1 MKPFAEAAT
10 AFCLNKGLAVT
21 LVWFRS
27 LAFTALVIIA
37 AAWLYRYLSPAF
49 AFALLGGAL
58 VVAVLYQASF
68 VSQLTA
74 WANLPRNR
82 PLPIGWGIWT
92 PLIERLNRFSRQQ
105 QASLSELSSELERIH
120 AAVDRLPDGLV
131 LLDRY
136 DHVSWSNQAA
146 QSLHGIFGTQRPVHH
161 FIRQPEFAEMLQR
174 RGGGPQ
180 TQLLQLNT
188 QPGRTFE
195 LQLHETDAEHRLL
208 ITRDITDQA
217 KLDAVRSDFVAN
229 VSHEIRT
236 PATVI
241 AGFAETLLSLEL
253 DEKSHREYLSA
264 ILRQSETMG
273 RLVGDLLLLSS
284 LERATDRME
293 ESPVELQPLLES
305 LIYEARALSA
315 GCHKISLEF
324 DGPARLLAAPA
335 EIESALRNLIT
346 NAVRYTP
353 DGGSI
358 TVSWRARDDE
368 GWLAVRDTGIG
379 IAAEHMPRITER
391 FYRVDRSR
399 SRDTGGTGL
408 GLAIVKRIANRH
420 HASLRI
426 DSEPGRAAPSRCAF
440 QRVGWW
446 QTHPSTLRRRQ
457 VCRRKTLQMP
467 VHVTHRLSNHR
478 QTFEGVGDLHFLRH
492 PHAAVQLNR
501 LLPDVARSL

>member
-1 MKPFAEAAT
+1 
-10 AFCLNKGLAVT
+10 

-27 LAFTALVIIA
+27 LGFAALIILV
-37 AAWLYRYLSPAF
+37 AAWLHRFLSPAF
-49 AFALLGGAL
+49 ALVLLAVAL

-68 VSQLTA
+68 VSRLTA

-92 PLIERLNRFSRQQ
+92 PLIERLNRVSRQQ
-105 QASLSELSSELERIH
+105 QATVTELGSELERIH

-174 RGGGPQ
+174 RGGGAQ
-180 TQLLQLNT
+180 TQRLQLNT
-188 QPGRTFE
+188 QPGRIFE

-241 AGFAETLLSLEL
+241 AGFAETLLSLDL
-253 DEKSHREYLSA
+253 DDKTRREYLSA

-273 RLVGDLLLLSS
+273 RLVGDLLLLAS
-284 LERATDRME
+284 LERAADRLD
-293 ESPVELQPLLES
+293 ESAIELQPLLES
-305 LIYEARALSA
+305 LVYEARALSS
-315 GCHKISLEF
+315 GRHDITLEF
-324 DGPARLLAAPA
+324 EGPPRLMAVPA
-335 EIESALRNLIT
+335 EIESAVRNLVT

-353 DGGSI
+353 DGGAVA
-358 TVSWRARDDE
+358 VSWRARDDE

-379 IAAEHMPRITER
+379 ISTEHLPRITER

-426 DSEPGRAAPSRCAF
+426 DSEPGKGSVF
-440 QRVGWW
+440 
-446 QTHPSTLRRRQ
+446 TLRFPARRL
-457 VCRRKTLQMP
+457 VADP
-467 VHVTHRLSNHR
+467 PAVPADVESSA
-478 QTFEGVGDLHFLRH
+478 GDA
-492 PHAAVQLNR
+492 PTVNDP
-501 LLPDVARSL
+501 LLPLAEPVTR

>member
-1 MKPFAEAAT
+1 MEAAT
-10 AFCLNKGLAVT
+10 ASCLNEGLAVT

-27 LAFTALVIIA
+27 LGFAALIILV
-37 AAWLYRYLSPAF
+37 AAWLHRFLSPAF
-49 AFALLGGAL
+49 ALVLLAVAL

-68 VSQLTA
+68 VSRLTA

-92 PLIERLNRFSRQQ
+92 PLIERLNRVSRQQ
-105 QASLSELSSELERIH
+105 QATVTELGSELERIH

-161 FIRQPEFAEMLQR
+161 FIRQPEFAEMLQQ
-174 RGGGPQ
+174 RGGGAQ
-180 TQLLQLNT
+180 TQRLQLNT
-188 QPGRTFE
+188 QPGRIFE

-241 AGFAETLLSLEL
+241 AGFAETLLSLDL
-253 DEKSHREYLSA
+253 DDKTRREYLSA

-273 RLVGDLLLLSS
+273 RLVGDLLLLAS
-284 LERATDRME
+284 LERAADRLD
-293 ESPVELQPLLES
+293 ESAIELQPLLES
-305 LIYEARALSA
+305 LVYEARALSS
-315 GCHKISLEF
+315 GRHDITLEF
-324 DGPARLLAAPA
+324 EGPPRLMAVPA
-335 EIESALRNLIT
+335 EIESAVRNLVT

-353 DGGSI
+353 DGGAVA
-358 TVSWRARDDE
+358 VSWRARDDE

-379 IAAEHMPRITER
+379 ISTEHLPRITER

-426 DSEPGRAAPSRCAF
+426 DSEPGKGSVF
-440 QRVGWW
+440 
-446 QTHPSTLRRRQ
+446 TLRFPARRL
-457 VCRRKTLQMP
+457 VADP
-467 VHVTHRLSNHR
+467 PAVPADVESSA
-478 QTFEGVGDLHFLRH
+478 GDA
-492 PHAAVQLNR
+492 PTVNDP
-501 LLPDVARSL
+501 LLPLAEPVTR

>member
-426 DSEPGRAAPSRCAF
+426 DSEPGRGSTFTLRFPARRMVADPPVDATPAASLSPQNAPDASPR
-440 QRVGWW
+440 
-446 QTHPSTLRRRQ
+446 HPSSEQ
-457 VCRRKTLQMP
+457 
-467 VHVTHRLSNHR
+467 SSS
-478 QTFEGVGDLHFLRH
+478 
-492 PHAAVQLNR
+492 
-501 LLPDVARSL
+501 DV

>member
-1 MKPFAEAAT
+1 VEAAT
-10 AFCLNKGLAVT
+10 ASCLNEGLAVT

-27 LAFTALVIIA
+27 LGFAALIILV
-37 AAWLYRYLSPAF
+37 AAWLHRFLSPAF
-49 AFALLGGAL
+49 AFVLLAVAL

-68 VSQLTA
+68 VSRLTA

-92 PLIERLNRFSRQQ
+92 PLIERLNRVSRQQ
-105 QASLSELSSELERIH
+105 QATVTELGSELERIH

-174 RGGGPQ
+174 RGGGAQ
-180 TQLLQLNT
+180 TQRLQLNT
-188 QPGRTFE
+188 QPGRIFE

-241 AGFAETLLSLEL
+241 AGFAETLLSLDL
-253 DEKSHREYLSA
+253 DDKTQREYLSA

-273 RLVGDLLLLSS
+273 RLVGDLLLLAS
-284 LERATDRME
+284 LERAADRLD
-293 ESPVELQPLLES
+293 ESAIELQPLLES
-305 LIYEARALSA
+305 LVYEARALSS
-315 GCHKISLEF
+315 GRHDITLEF
-324 DGPARLLAAPA
+324 EGPPRLMAVPA
-335 EIESALRNLIT
+335 EIESAVRNLVT

-353 DGGSI
+353 DGGAVA
-358 TVSWRARDDE
+358 VSWRARDDE

-379 IAAEHMPRITER
+379 ISTEHLPRITER

-426 DSEPGRAAPSRCAF
+426 DSEPGKGSVF
-440 QRVGWW
+440 
-446 QTHPSTLRRRQ
+446 TLRFPARRL
-457 VCRRKTLQMP
+457 VADP
-467 VHVTHRLSNHR
+467 PAVPADVESSA
-478 QTFEGVGDLHFLRH
+478 GDA
-492 PHAAVQLNR
+492 PTVNDP
-501 LLPDVARSL
+501 LLPLAEPVTR

>member
-1 MKPFAEAAT
+1 LKPFAEAAT
-10 AFCLNKGLAVT
+10 AFCLDKGLAVT

-315 GCHKISLEF
+315 GHHKISLEF

-426 DSEPGRAAPSRCAF
+426 DSEPGRGSTFTLRFPARRMVADPPVDATPAASLSPQNAPDASPR
-440 QRVGWW
+440 
-446 QTHPSTLRRRQ
+446 HPSSEQ
-457 VCRRKTLQMP
+457 
-467 VHVTHRLSNHR
+467 SSS
-478 QTFEGVGDLHFLRH
+478 
-492 PHAAVQLNR
+492 
-501 LLPDVARSL
+501 DV

>member
-1 MKPFAEAAT
+1 LKPFAEAAT

-315 GCHKISLEF
+315 GRHKISLEF

-426 DSEPGRAAPSRCAF
+426 DSEPGRGSTFTLRFPARRMVADPLVDATPAASLSPQNAPDASPR
-440 QRVGWW
+440 
-446 QTHPSTLRRRQ
+446 HPSSEQ
-457 VCRRKTLQMP
+457 
-467 VHVTHRLSNHR
+467 SSS
-478 QTFEGVGDLHFLRH
+478 
-492 PHAAVQLNR
+492 
-501 LLPDVARSL
+501 DV

>member
-1 MKPFAEAAT
+1 VEAAT
-10 AFCLNKGLAVT
+10 ASCLNEGLAVT

-27 LAFTALVIIA
+27 LGFAALIILV
-37 AAWLYRYLSPAF
+37 AAWLHRFLSPAF
-49 AFALLGGAL
+49 ALVLLAVAL

-68 VSQLTA
+68 VSRLTA

-92 PLIERLNRFSRQQ
+92 PLIERLNRVSRQQ
-105 QASLSELSSELERIH
+105 QATVTELGSELERIH

-174 RGGGPQ
+174 RGGGAQ
-180 TQLLQLNT
+180 TQRLQLNT
-188 QPGRTFE
+188 QPGRIFE

-241 AGFAETLLSLEL
+241 AGFAETLLSLDL
-253 DEKSHREYLSA
+253 DDKTRREYLSA

-273 RLVGDLLLLSS
+273 RLVGDLLLLAS
-284 LERATDRME
+284 LERASDRLD
-293 ESPVELQPLLES
+293 ESAIELQPLLES
-305 LIYEARALSA
+305 LVYEARALSS
-315 GCHKISLEF
+315 GRHDITLEF
-324 DGPARLLAAPA
+324 EGPPRLMAVPA
-335 EIESALRNLIT
+335 EIESAVRNLVT

-353 DGGSI
+353 DGGAVA
-358 TVSWRARDDE
+358 VSWRARDDE

-379 IAAEHMPRITER
+379 ISTEHLPRITER

-426 DSEPGRAAPSRCAF
+426 DSEPGKGSVF
-440 QRVGWW
+440 
-446 QTHPSTLRRRQ
+446 TLRFPARRL
-457 VCRRKTLQMP
+457 VADP
-467 VHVTHRLSNHR
+467 PAVPADVESSA
-478 QTFEGVGDLHFLRH
+478 GDA
-492 PHAAVQLNR
+492 PTVNDP
-501 LLPDVARSL
+501 LLPLAEPVTR

>member
-1 MKPFAEAAT
+1 MEAVT
-10 AFCLNKGLAVT
+10 ASCLNEGLAVT
-21 LVWFRS
+21 LIWFRS
-27 LAFTALVIIA
+27 LGFAALIILV
-37 AAWLYRYLSPAF
+37 AAWLHRFLSPAF
-49 AFALLGGAL
+49 AFALLVLAL

-68 VSQLTA
+68 VSRLTA

-105 QASLSELSSELERIH
+105 QATVTELGSELERIH

-174 RGGGPQ
+174 RGGGAQ
-180 TQLLQLNT
+180 TQRLQLNT
-188 QPGRTFE
+188 QPGRIFE

-208 ITRDITDQA
+208 ITRDVTDQA

-253 DEKSHREYLSA
+253 DDKTRREYLSA

-273 RLVGDLLLLSS
+273 RLVGDLLLLAS
-284 LERATDRME
+284 LERAADRLD
-293 ESPVELQPLLES
+293 ESAIELQPLLES
-305 LIYEARALSA
+305 LVYEARALSSGRHA
-315 GCHKISLEF
+315 ISLEF
-324 DGPARLLAAPA
+324 EGPPRLMAVPA
-335 EIESALRNLIT
+335 EIESAVRNLVT

-353 DGGSI
+353 DGGTV
-358 TVSWRARDDE
+358 TVSWRVRDDE

-379 IAAEHMPRITER
+379 ISTEHLPRITER

-408 GLAIVKRIANRH
+408 VLAIVKRIANRH

-426 DSEPGRAAPSRCAF
+426 DSEPGKGSVFTMRFPARRLVADPPAVSADVETPAGEAATVNDP
-440 QRVGWW
+440 Q
-446 QTHPSTLRRRQ
+446 
-457 VCRRKTLQMP
+457 
-467 VHVTHRLSNHR
+467 
-478 QTFEGVGDLHFLRH
+478 
-492 PHAAVQLNR
+492 
-501 LLPDVARSL
+501 RSLPEPVNK

>member
-1 MKPFAEAAT
+1 MIWLRSFGFASLVVVIAT
-10 AFCLNKGLAVT
+10 
-21 LVWFRS
+21 
-27 LAFTALVIIA
+27 
-37 AAWLYRYLSPAF
+37 WLYSYLSPAL
-49 AFALLGGAL
+49 AFALMVIAL
-58 VVAVLYQASF
+58 LTVVGYQGSF
-68 VSQLTA
+68 VSRLTA

-92 PLIERLNRFSRQQ
+92 PLIERLNRFFRQQ
-105 QASLSELSSELERIH
+105 QATVAELSSELERIH

-174 RGGGPQ
+174 RGDGTQ
-180 TQLLQLNT
+180 TQRLHLSS
-188 QPGRTFE
+188 QPGRIFE

-208 ITRDITDQA
+208 ITRDVTDQA

-241 AGFAETLLSLEL
+241 AGFAETLLSLDL
-253 DEKSHREYLSA
+253 DENARREYLSA

-273 RLVGDLLLLSS
+273 RLVGDLLLLAS
-284 LERATDRME
+284 LERTPDRLD
-293 ESPVELQPLLES
+293 ESEIDLKPLLES
-305 LIYEARALSA
+305 LVYEARALS
-315 GCHKISLEF
+315 GGRHTIGIEF
-324 DGPARLLAAPA
+324 EGPARLLAVPA
-335 EIESALRNLIT
+335 EIESAVRNLLT

-353 DGGSI
+353 DGGTI
-358 TVSWRARDDE
+358 TLSWRSRDDE
-368 GWLAVRDTGIG
+368 GWLSVRDTGIG
-379 IAAEHMPRITER
+379 ISAEHLPRITER

-426 DSEPGRAAPSRCAF
+426 DSEAGKGSLF
-440 QRVGWW
+440 
-446 QTHPSTLRRRQ
+446 TLRFPAR
-457 VCRRKTLQMP
+457 
-467 VHVTHRLSNHR
+467 
-478 QTFEGVGDLHFLRH
+478 
-492 PHAAVQLNR
+492 R
-501 LLPDVARSL
+501 LLSAALPDPSVPSKDDTAAASRPDAAASSTAPGDAK

>member
-1 MKPFAEAAT
+1 MEAVT
-10 AFCLNKGLAVT
+10 ASCLNEGLAVT
-21 LVWFRS
+21 LIWFRS
-27 LAFTALVIIA
+27 LGFAALIILV
-37 AAWLYRYLSPAF
+37 AAWLHRFLSPAF
-49 AFALLGGAL
+49 AFALLVLAL

-68 VSQLTA
+68 VSRLTA

-105 QASLSELSSELERIH
+105 QATVTELGSELERIH

-174 RGGGPQ
+174 RGGGAQ
-180 TQLLQLNT
+180 TQRLQLNT
-188 QPGRTFE
+188 QPGRIFE

-208 ITRDITDQA
+208 ITRDVTDQA

-253 DEKSHREYLSA
+253 DDKTRREYLSA

-273 RLVGDLLLLSS
+273 RLVGDLLLLAS
-284 LERATDRME
+284 LERAADRLD
-293 ESPVELQPLLES
+293 ESAIELQPLLES
-305 LIYEARALSA
+305 LVYEARALSSGRHA
-315 GCHKISLEF
+315 ISLEF
-324 DGPARLLAAPA
+324 EGPPRLMAVPA
-335 EIESALRNLIT
+335 EIESAVRNLVT

-353 DGGSI
+353 DGGTV
-358 TVSWRARDDE
+358 TVSWRVRDDE

-379 IAAEHMPRITER
+379 ISTEHLPRITER

-426 DSEPGRAAPSRCAF
+426 DSEPGKGSVFTMRFPARRLVADPPAVSADVETPAGEAATVNDP
-440 QRVGWW
+440 Q
-446 QTHPSTLRRRQ
+446 
-457 VCRRKTLQMP
+457 
-467 VHVTHRLSNHR
+467 
-478 QTFEGVGDLHFLRH
+478 
-492 PHAAVQLNR
+492 
-501 LLPDVARSL
+501 RSLPEPVNK

>member
-1 MKPFAEAAT
+1 VEAVT
-10 AFCLNKGLAVT
+10 ASCLNEGLAVT
-21 LVWFRS
+21 LIWFRS
-27 LAFTALVIIA
+27 LGFAALIILV
-37 AAWLYRYLSPAF
+37 AAWLHRFLSPAF
-49 AFALLGGAL
+49 AFALLVLAL

-68 VSQLTA
+68 VSRLTA

-105 QASLSELSSELERIH
+105 QATVTELGSELERIH

-174 RGGGPQ
+174 RGGGAQ
-180 TQLLQLNT
+180 TQRLQLNT
-188 QPGRTFE
+188 QPGRIFE

-208 ITRDITDQA
+208 ITRDVTDQA

-253 DEKSHREYLSA
+253 DDKTRREYLSA

-273 RLVGDLLLLSS
+273 RLVGDLLLLAS
-284 LERATDRME
+284 LERAADRLD
-293 ESPVELQPLLES
+293 ESAIELQPLLES
-305 LIYEARALSA
+305 LVYEARALSSGRHA
-315 GCHKISLEF
+315 ISLEF
-324 DGPARLLAAPA
+324 EGPPRLMAVPA
-335 EIESALRNLIT
+335 EIESAVRNLVT

-353 DGGSI
+353 DGGTV
-358 TVSWRARDDE
+358 TVSWRVRDDE

-379 IAAEHMPRITER
+379 ISTEHLPRITER

-426 DSEPGRAAPSRCAF
+426 DSEPGKGSVFTMRFPARRLVADPPAVSADVEIPAGEAATVNDP
-440 QRVGWW
+440 Q
-446 QTHPSTLRRRQ
+446 
-457 VCRRKTLQMP
+457 
-467 VHVTHRLSNHR
+467 
-478 QTFEGVGDLHFLRH
+478 
-492 PHAAVQLNR
+492 
-501 LLPDVARSL
+501 RSLPEPVNK

>member
-1 MKPFAEAAT
+1 MEAAT
-10 AFCLNKGLAVT
+10 ASCLTEGLAVI
-21 LVWFRS
+21 LIWFRS
-27 LAFTALVIIA
+27 LGFAGLVILI
-37 AAWLYRYLSPAF
+37 AAWLHIYLSPAF
-49 AFALLGGAL
+49 AFALLVLAL
-58 VVAVLYQASF
+58 LVAVLYQASF
-68 VSQLTA
+68 VSRLTA

-105 QASLSELSSELERIH
+105 QATVSELGSELERIH

-174 RGGGPQ
+174 RGGGAQ
-180 TQLLQLNT
+180 TQRLQLTT
-188 QPGRTFE
+188 QPGRIFE

-208 ITRDITDQA
+208 ITRDVTDQA

-241 AGFAETLLSLEL
+241 AGFAETLLSLDL
-253 DEKSHREYLSA
+253 DEKARREYLSA

-273 RLVGDLLLLSS
+273 RLVGDLLLLAS
-284 LERATDRME
+284 LERAADRLD
-293 ESPVELQPLLES
+293 ESAIELQPLLES
-305 LIYEARALSA
+305 LVYEARALSGGRHA
-315 GCHKISLEF
+315 ISLEF
-324 DGPARLLAAPA
+324 EGPPKLLAVPA
-335 EIESALRNLIT
+335 EIESAVRNLVT

-353 DGGSI
+353 DGGTV
-358 TVSWRARDDE
+358 TVSWRVRDDE

-379 IAAEHMPRITER
+379 ISTEHLPRITER

-426 DSEPGRAAPSRCAF
+426 DSEPGKGSVF
-440 QRVGWW
+440 
-446 QTHPSTLRRRQ
+446 TLRFPARR
-457 VCRRKTLQMP
+457 LIADPP
-467 VHVTHRLSNHR
+467 VFPAEAETSSQEAAATNEQQLS
-478 QTFEGVGDLHFLRH
+478 
-492 PHAAVQLNR
+492 
-501 LLPDVARSL
+501 LLEPVIK

>member
-1 MKPFAEAAT
+1 MEAAT
-10 AFCLNKGLAVT
+10 ASCLNEGLAVT

-27 LAFTALVIIA
+27 LGFAALIILV
-37 AAWLYRYLSPAF
+37 AAWLHRFLSPAF
-49 AFALLGGAL
+49 ALVLLAVAL

-68 VSQLTA
+68 VSRLTA

-92 PLIERLNRFSRQQ
+92 PLIERLNRVSRQQ
-105 QASLSELSSELERIH
+105 QATVTELGSELERIH

-174 RGGGPQ
+174 RGGGAQ
-180 TQLLQLNT
+180 TQRLQLNT
-188 QPGRTFE
+188 QPGRIFE

-241 AGFAETLLSLEL
+241 AGFAETLLSLDL
-253 DEKSHREYLSA
+253 DDKTQREYLSA

-273 RLVGDLLLLSS
+273 RLVGDLLLLAS
-284 LERATDRME
+284 LERAADRLD
-293 ESPVELQPLLES
+293 ESAIELQPLLES
-305 LIYEARALSA
+305 LVYEARALSS
-315 GCHKISLEF
+315 GRHDITLEF
-324 DGPARLLAAPA
+324 EGPPRLMAVPA
-335 EIESALRNLIT
+335 EIESAVRNLVT

-353 DGGSI
+353 DGGVV
-358 TVSWRARDDE
+358 TVSWRVRDDE

-379 IAAEHMPRITER
+379 ISTEHLPRITER

-426 DSEPGRAAPSRCAF
+426 DSEPGKGSVF
-440 QRVGWW
+440 
-446 QTHPSTLRRRQ
+446 TLRFPARRL
-457 VCRRKTLQMP
+457 VADP
-467 VHVTHRLSNHR
+467 PAVPADVESSA
-478 QTFEGVGDLHFLRH
+478 GDA
-492 PHAAVQLNR
+492 PTVNDP
-501 LLPDVARSL
+501 LLPLAEPVTR

>member
-1 MKPFAEAAT
+1 MEAAT
-10 AFCLNKGLAVT
+10 ASCLSEGLAVT

-27 LAFTALVIIA
+27 LGFAALIILV
-37 AAWLYRYLSPAF
+37 AAWLHRFLSPAF
-49 AFALLGGAL
+49 AFALLVAAL

-68 VSQLTA
+68 VSRLTA

-92 PLIERLNRFSRQQ
+92 PLIERLNRVSRQQ
-105 QASLSELSSELERIH
+105 QATVAELGSELERIH

-146 QSLHGIFGTQRPVHH
+146 QALHGIFGTQRPVHH

-174 RGGGPQ
+174 RGGGAQ
-180 TQLLQLNT
+180 TQRLQLNT
-188 QPGRTFE
+188 QPGRIFE

-208 ITRDITDQA
+208 ITRDVTDQA

-241 AGFAETLLSLEL
+241 AGFAETLLSLDL
-253 DEKSHREYLSA
+253 DDKTQREYLSA

-273 RLVGDLLLLSS
+273 RLVGDLLLLAS
-284 LERATDRME
+284 LERAADRLD
-293 ESPVELQPLLES
+293 ESAIELQPLLES
-305 LIYEARALSA
+305 LVYEARALSSGRHA
-315 GCHKISLEF
+315 ISLEF
-324 DGPARLLAAPA
+324 EGPPRLMAVPA
-335 EIESALRNLIT
+335 EIESAVRNLVT

-353 DGGSI
+353 DGGTV
-358 TVSWRARDDE
+358 TVSWRVRDDE

-379 IAAEHMPRITER
+379 ISTEHLPRITER

-426 DSEPGRAAPSRCAF
+426 DSEPGKGSVFTIRFPSRRLVADPPAVSADVEAPAGEAAIVSDP
-440 QRVGWW
+440 QRS
-446 QTHPSTLRRRQ
+446 PPAPAS
-457 VCRRKTLQMP
+457 K
-467 VHVTHRLSNHR
+467 
-478 QTFEGVGDLHFLRH
+478 
-492 PHAAVQLNR
+492 
-501 LLPDVARSL
+501 

>member
-1 MKPFAEAAT
+1 MEAAT
-10 AFCLNKGLAVT
+10 ASCLNEGLAVT

-27 LAFTALVIIA
+27 LGFAALIILV
-37 AAWLYRYLSPAF
+37 AAWLHRFLSPAF
-49 AFALLGGAL
+49 ALVLLAVAL

-68 VSQLTA
+68 VSRLTA

-92 PLIERLNRFSRQQ
+92 PLIERLNRVSRQQ
-105 QASLSELSSELERIH
+105 QATVTELGSELERIH

-161 FIRQPEFAEMLQR
+161 FIRQPEFAEMLQQ
-174 RGGGPQ
+174 RGGGAQ
-180 TQLLQLNT
+180 TQRLQLNT
-188 QPGRTFE
+188 QPGRIFE
-195 LQLHETDAEHRLL
+195 LQLHETDADHRLL

-241 AGFAETLLSLEL
+241 AGFAETLLSLDL
-253 DEKSHREYLSA
+253 DDKTRREYLSA

-273 RLVGDLLLLSS
+273 RLVGDLLLLAS
-284 LERATDRME
+284 LERAADRLD
-293 ESPVELQPLLES
+293 ESAIELQPLLES
-305 LIYEARALSA
+305 LVYEARALSS
-315 GCHKISLEF
+315 GRHDITLEF
-324 DGPARLLAAPA
+324 EGPPRLMAVPA
-335 EIESALRNLIT
+335 EIESAVRNLVT

-353 DGGSI
+353 DGGAVA
-358 TVSWRARDDE
+358 VSWRARDDE

-379 IAAEHMPRITER
+379 ISTEHLPRITER

-426 DSEPGRAAPSRCAF
+426 DSEPGKGSVF
-440 QRVGWW
+440 
-446 QTHPSTLRRRQ
+446 TLRFPARRL
-457 VCRRKTLQMP
+457 VADPPAVPADVESSAGDAPTVNDPLRPLAEP
-467 VHVTHRLSNHR
+467 VTR
-478 QTFEGVGDLHFLRH
+478 
-492 PHAAVQLNR
+492 
-501 LLPDVARSL
+501 

>member
-1 MKPFAEAAT
+1 M
-10 AFCLNKGLAVT
+10 
-21 LVWFRS
+21 VWFRS
-27 LAFTALVIIA
+27 LGFAALIILV
-37 AAWLYRYLSPAF
+37 AAWLHRFLSPAF
-49 AFALLGGAL
+49 AFALLVLAL

-68 VSQLTA
+68 VSRLTA

-105 QASLSELSSELERIH
+105 QATVTELGSELERIH

-174 RGGGPQ
+174 RGGGSQ
-180 TQLLQLNT
+180 TQRLQLNT
-188 QPGRTFE
+188 QPGRIFE

-208 ITRDITDQA
+208 ITRDVTDQA

-253 DEKSHREYLSA
+253 DDKTRREYLSA

-273 RLVGDLLLLSS
+273 RLVGDLLLLAS
-284 LERATDRME
+284 LERAADRLD
-293 ESPVELQPLLES
+293 ESAIELQPLLES
-305 LIYEARALSA
+305 LVYEARALSSGRHA
-315 GCHKISLEF
+315 ISLEF
-324 DGPARLLAAPA
+324 EGPPRLMAVPA
-335 EIESALRNLIT
+335 EIESAVRNLVT

-353 DGGSI
+353 DGGTV
-358 TVSWRARDDE
+358 TVSWRVRDDE
-368 GWLAVRDTGIG
+368 GWLAVRETGIG
-379 IAAEHMPRITER
+379 ISTEHLPRITER

-426 DSEPGRAAPSRCAF
+426 DSEPGKGSVFTMRFPARRLVADPPAVSADVEIPAGEAATVNDP
-440 QRVGWW
+440 Q
-446 QTHPSTLRRRQ
+446 
-457 VCRRKTLQMP
+457 
-467 VHVTHRLSNHR
+467 
-478 QTFEGVGDLHFLRH
+478 
-492 PHAAVQLNR
+492 
-501 LLPDVARSL
+501 RSLPEPVNK

>member
-1 MKPFAEAAT
+1 MEAVT
-10 AFCLNKGLAVT
+10 ASCLNEGLAVT
-21 LVWFRS
+21 LIWFRS
-27 LAFTALVIIA
+27 LGFAALIILV
-37 AAWLYRYLSPAF
+37 AAWLHRFLSPAF
-49 AFALLGGAL
+49 AFALLVLAL

-68 VSQLTA
+68 VSRLTA

-105 QASLSELSSELERIH
+105 QATVTELGSELERIH

-174 RGGGPQ
+174 RGGGSQ
-180 TQLLQLNT
+180 TQRLQLNT
-188 QPGRTFE
+188 QPGRIFE

-208 ITRDITDQA
+208 ITRDVTDQA

-253 DEKSHREYLSA
+253 DDKTRREYLSA

-273 RLVGDLLLLSS
+273 RLVGDLLLLAS
-284 LERATDRME
+284 LERAADRLD
-293 ESPVELQPLLES
+293 ESAIELQPLLES
-305 LIYEARALSA
+305 LVYEARALSSGRHA
-315 GCHKISLEF
+315 ISLEF
-324 DGPARLLAAPA
+324 EGPPRLMAVPA
-335 EIESALRNLIT
+335 EIESAVRNLVT

-353 DGGSI
+353 DGGTV
-358 TVSWRARDDE
+358 TVSWRVRDDE

-379 IAAEHMPRITER
+379 ISTEHLPRITER

-426 DSEPGRAAPSRCAF
+426 DSEPGKGSVFTMRFPARRLVADPPAVSADVEIPAGEAATVNDP
-440 QRVGWW
+440 Q
-446 QTHPSTLRRRQ
+446 
-457 VCRRKTLQMP
+457 
-467 VHVTHRLSNHR
+467 
-478 QTFEGVGDLHFLRH
+478 
-492 PHAAVQLNR
+492 
-501 LLPDVARSL
+501 RSLPEPVNK

>member
-1 MKPFAEAAT
+1 VEAAT
-10 AFCLNKGLAVT
+10 ASCLNEGLAVT

-27 LAFTALVIIA
+27 LGFAALIILV
-37 AAWLYRYLSPAF
+37 AAWLHRFLSPAF
-49 AFALLGGAL
+49 ALVLLAVAL

-68 VSQLTA
+68 VSRLTA

-92 PLIERLNRFSRQQ
+92 PLIERLNRVSRQQ
-105 QASLSELSSELERIH
+105 QATVTELGSELERIH

-174 RGGGPQ
+174 RGGGAQ
-180 TQLLQLNT
+180 TQRLQLNT
-188 QPGRTFE
+188 QPGRIFE

-241 AGFAETLLSLEL
+241 AGFAETLLSLDL
-253 DEKSHREYLSA
+253 DDKTRREYLSA

-273 RLVGDLLLLSS
+273 RLVGDLLLLAS
-284 LERATDRME
+284 LERAADRLD
-293 ESPVELQPLLES
+293 ESAIELQPLLES
-305 LIYEARALSA
+305 LVYEARALSS
-315 GCHKISLEF
+315 GRHDITLEF
-324 DGPARLLAAPA
+324 EGPPRLMAVPA
-335 EIESALRNLIT
+335 EIESAVRNLVT

-353 DGGSI
+353 DGGVV
-358 TVSWRARDDE
+358 TVSWRVRDDE

-379 IAAEHMPRITER
+379 ISTEHLPRITER

-426 DSEPGRAAPSRCAF
+426 DSEPGKGSVF
-440 QRVGWW
+440 
-446 QTHPSTLRRRQ
+446 TLRFPARRL
-457 VCRRKTLQMP
+457 VADP
-467 VHVTHRLSNHR
+467 PAVPADVESSA
-478 QTFEGVGDLHFLRH
+478 GDA
-492 PHAAVQLNR
+492 PTVNDP
-501 LLPDVARSL
+501 LLPLAEPVTR

>member
-1 MKPFAEAAT
+1 MIWLRSFGFAS
-10 AFCLNKGLAVT
+10 
-21 LVWFRS
+21 LV
-27 LAFTALVIIA
+27 VIV

-49 AFALLGGAL
+49 AFAVLVLALL
-58 VVAVLYQASF
+58 VVVGYQGSF
-68 VSQLTA
+68 VARLTA

-105 QASLSELSSELERIH
+105 QATVAELSSELEHIH

-174 RGGGPQ
+174 RGGGTQ
-180 TQLLQLNT
+180 TQRLHLSN
-188 QPGRTFE
+188 QPGRIFE

-208 ITRDITDQA
+208 ITRDVTDQA

-241 AGFAETLLSLEL
+241 AGFAETLLSLDL
-253 DEKSHREYLSA
+253 DDNARREYLSA

-273 RLVGDLLLLSS
+273 RLVGDLLLLAS
-284 LERATDRME
+284 LERTVDRLD
-293 ESPVELQPLLES
+293 ESPIDLKPLLES
-305 LIYEARALSA
+305 LVYEARALS
-315 GCHKISLEF
+315 GSRHTIGFEF
-324 DGPARLLAAPA
+324 EGPPRLLAVPA
-335 EIESALRNLIT
+335 EIESAVRNLLT

-353 DGGSI
+353 DGGTI
-358 TVSWRARDDE
+358 TLSWRARDDE

-379 IAAEHMPRITER
+379 ISVEHLPRITER

-426 DSEPGRAAPSRCAF
+426 DSEPGKGSLF
-440 QRVGWW
+440 
-446 QTHPSTLRRRQ
+446 TLRFPARRLLADQ
-457 VCRRKTLQMP
+457 A
-467 VHVTHRLSNHR
+467 
-478 QTFEGVGDLHFLRH
+478 
-492 PHAAVQLNR
+492 AAV
-501 LLPDVARSL
+501 PVEVAEGAAISNAPQA

>member
-1 MKPFAEAAT
+1 MEAAT
-10 AFCLNKGLAVT
+10 ASCLNEGLAVT

-27 LAFTALVIIA
+27 LGFAALIILV
-37 AAWLYRYLSPAF
+37 AAWLHRFLSPAF
-49 AFALLGGAL
+49 ALVLLAVAL

-68 VSQLTA
+68 VSRLTA

-92 PLIERLNRFSRQQ
+92 PLIERLNRVSRQQ
-105 QASLSELSSELERIH
+105 QATVTELGSELERIH

-174 RGGGPQ
+174 RGGGAQ
-180 TQLLQLNT
+180 TQRLQLNT
-188 QPGRTFE
+188 QPGRIFE

-241 AGFAETLLSLEL
+241 AGFAETLLSLDL
-253 DEKSHREYLSA
+253 DDKTRREYLSA

-273 RLVGDLLLLSS
+273 RLVGDLLLLAS
-284 LERATDRME
+284 LERAADRLD
-293 ESPVELQPLLES
+293 ESAIELQPLLES
-305 LIYEARALSA
+305 LVYEARALSS
-315 GCHKISLEF
+315 GRHDISLEF
-324 DGPARLLAAPA
+324 EGPPRLMAVPA
-335 EIESALRNLIT
+335 EIESAVRNLVT

-353 DGGSI
+353 DGGAVA
-358 TVSWRARDDE
+358 VSWRARDDE

-379 IAAEHMPRITER
+379 ISTEHLPRITER

-426 DSEPGRAAPSRCAF
+426 DSEPGKGSVF
-440 QRVGWW
+440 
-446 QTHPSTLRRRQ
+446 TLRFPARRL
-457 VCRRKTLQMP
+457 VADP
-467 VHVTHRLSNHR
+467 PAVPADVESSA
-478 QTFEGVGDLHFLRH
+478 GDA
-492 PHAAVQLNR
+492 PTVNDP
-501 LLPDVARSL
+501 LLPLAEPVTR

>member
-1 MKPFAEAAT
+1 MEAAT
-10 AFCLNKGLAVT
+10 ASCLNEGLAVT

-27 LAFTALVIIA
+27 LGFAALIILV
-37 AAWLYRYLSPAF
+37 AAWLHRFLSPAF
-49 AFALLGGAL
+49 ALVLLAVAL

-68 VSQLTA
+68 VSRLTA

-92 PLIERLNRFSRQQ
+92 PLIERLNRVSRQQ
-105 QASLSELSSELERIH
+105 QATVTELGSELERIH

-161 FIRQPEFAEMLQR
+161 FIRQPEFAEMLQQ
-174 RGGGPQ
+174 RGGGAQ
-180 TQLLQLNT
+180 TQRLQLNT
-188 QPGRTFE
+188 QPGRIFE
-195 LQLHETDAEHRLL
+195 LQLHETDADHRLL

-241 AGFAETLLSLEL
+241 AGFAETLLSLDL
-253 DEKSHREYLSA
+253 DDKTRREYLSA

-273 RLVGDLLLLSS
+273 RLVGDLLLLAS
-284 LERATDRME
+284 LERAADRLD
-293 ESPVELQPLLES
+293 ESAIELQPLLES
-305 LIYEARALSA
+305 LVYEARALSS
-315 GCHKISLEF
+315 GRHDITLEF
-324 DGPARLLAAPA
+324 EGPPRLMAVPA
-335 EIESALRNLIT
+335 EIESAVRNLVT

-353 DGGSI
+353 DGGAVA
-358 TVSWRARDDE
+358 VSWRARDDE

-379 IAAEHMPRITER
+379 ISTEHLPRITER

-426 DSEPGRAAPSRCAF
+426 DSEPGKGSVF
-440 QRVGWW
+440 
-446 QTHPSTLRRRQ
+446 TLRFPARRL
-457 VCRRKTLQMP
+457 VADP
-467 VHVTHRLSNHR
+467 PAVPADVESSA
-478 QTFEGVGDLHFLRH
+478 GDA
-492 PHAAVQLNR
+492 PTVNDP
-501 LLPDVARSL
+501 LLPLAEPVTR

>member
-1 MKPFAEAAT
+1 
-10 AFCLNKGLAVT
+10 LI
-21 LVWFRS
+21 WFRS
-27 LAFTALVIIA
+27 LGFAALIILV
-37 AAWLYRYLSPAF
+37 AAWLHRFLSPAL
-49 AFALLGGAL
+49 ALVLLAVGL

-68 VSQLTA
+68 VSRLTA

-92 PLIERLNRFSRQQ
+92 PLIERLNRVSREQ
-105 QASLSELSSELERIH
+105 QATATELSSELERIH

-161 FIRQPEFAEMLQR
+161 FIRQPEFAEMLQQ
-174 RGGGPQ
+174 RGGGAQ
-180 TQLLQLNT
+180 TQRLQLNT
-188 QPGRTFE
+188 QPGRIFE

-241 AGFAETLLSLEL
+241 AGFAETLLSLDL
-253 DEKSHREYLSA
+253 DEKTRREYLSA

-273 RLVGDLLLLSS
+273 RLVGDLLLLAS
-284 LERATDRME
+284 LERAADRLD
-293 ESPVELQPLLES
+293 ESAIELQPLLES
-305 LIYEARALSA
+305 LVCEARALS
-315 GCHKISLEF
+315 GGRHDISLEF
-324 DGPARLLAAPA
+324 EGPPRLMAVPA
-335 EIESALRNLIT
+335 EIESAVRNLVT

-353 DGGSI
+353 DGGVV
-358 TVSWRARDDE
+358 TVSWRVRDDE

-379 IAAEHMPRITER
+379 ISTEHLPRITER

-426 DSEPGRAAPSRCAF
+426 DSEPGKGSVF
-440 QRVGWW
+440 
-446 QTHPSTLRRRQ
+446 TLRFPARRL
-457 VCRRKTLQMP
+457 VADTPAVLADVESP
-467 VHVTHRLSNHR
+467 ADNAPTVT
-478 QTFEGVGDLHFLRH
+478 D
-492 PHAAVQLNR
+492 P
-501 LLPDVARSL
+501 LLPLAEPAAR

>member
-1 MKPFAEAAT
+1 MEAAT
-10 AFCLNKGLAVT
+10 ASCLNEGLAVT

-27 LAFTALVIIA
+27 LGFAALIILV
-37 AAWLYRYLSPAF
+37 AAWLHRFLSPAF
-49 AFALLGGAL
+49 ALVLLAVAL

-68 VSQLTA
+68 VSRLTA

-92 PLIERLNRFSRQQ
+92 PLIERLNRVSRQQ
-105 QASLSELSSELERIH
+105 QATVTELGSELERIH

-174 RGGGPQ
+174 RGGGAQ
-180 TQLLQLNT
+180 TQRLQLNT
-188 QPGRTFE
+188 QPGRIFE

-241 AGFAETLLSLEL
+241 AGFAETLLSLDL
-253 DEKSHREYLSA
+253 DDKTRREYLSA

-273 RLVGDLLLLSS
+273 RLVGDLLLLAS
-284 LERATDRME
+284 LERAADRLD
-293 ESPVELQPLLES
+293 ESAIELQPLLES
-305 LIYEARALSA
+305 LVYEARALSS
-315 GCHKISLEF
+315 GRHDITLEF
-324 DGPARLLAAPA
+324 EGPPRLMAVPA
-335 EIESALRNLIT
+335 EIESAVRNLVT

-353 DGGSI
+353 DGGAVA
-358 TVSWRARDDE
+358 VSWRARDDE

-379 IAAEHMPRITER
+379 ISTEHLPRITER

-426 DSEPGRAAPSRCAF
+426 DSEPGKGSVF
-440 QRVGWW
+440 
-446 QTHPSTLRRRQ
+446 TLRFPAR
-457 VCRRKTLQMP
+457 
-467 VHVTHRLSNHR
+467 
-478 QTFEGVGDLHFLRH
+478 
-492 PHAAVQLNR
+492 R
-501 LLPDVARSL
+501 LLADALAPATEDGETTVAAGP

>member
-1 MKPFAEAAT
+1 MEAAT
-10 AFCLNKGLAVT
+10 ASCLNEGLAVT
-21 LVWFRS
+21 LIWFRS
-27 LAFTALVIIA
+27 LGFVALIILV
-37 AAWLYRYLSPAF
+37 AAWLHRFLSPAF
-49 AFALLGGAL
+49 AFVLLVLAL

-68 VSQLTA
+68 VSRLTA

-92 PLIERLNRFSRQQ
+92 PLIERLNRLSRQQ
-105 QASLSELSSELERIH
+105 QATVTELGSELERIH

-174 RGGGPQ
+174 RGGGAQ
-180 TQLLQLNT
+180 RLQLNT
-188 QPGRTFE
+188 QPGRIFE

-208 ITRDITDQA
+208 ITRDVTDQA

-253 DEKSHREYLSA
+253 DDKTRREYLSA

-273 RLVGDLLLLSS
+273 RLVGDLLLLAS
-284 LERATDRME
+284 LERAADRLD
-293 ESPVELQPLLES
+293 ESAIELQPLLES
-305 LIYEARALSA
+305 LVYEARALSSGRHA
-315 GCHKISLEF
+315 ISLEF
-324 DGPARLLAAPA
+324 EGPPRLMAVPA
-335 EIESALRNLIT
+335 EIESAVRNLVT

-353 DGGSI
+353 DGGTV
-358 TVSWRARDDE
+358 TVSWRVRDDE

-379 IAAEHMPRITER
+379 IATEHLPRITER

-426 DSEPGRAAPSRCAF
+426 DTEPGRGSVFTIRFPSRRLVADPPA
-440 QRVGWW
+440 VSAEVE
-446 QTHPSTLRRRQ
+446 TPSGEAATVSDPR
-457 VCRRKTLQMP
+457 CSPPEP
-467 VHVTHRLSNHR
+467 VS
-478 QTFEGVGDLHFLRH
+478 Q
-492 PHAAVQLNR
+492 
-501 LLPDVARSL
+501 

>member
-1 MKPFAEAAT
+1 MEAAT
-10 AFCLNKGLAVT
+10 ASCLNEGLAVT
-21 LVWFRS
+21 LIWFRS
-27 LAFTALVIIA
+27 LGFVALIILV
-37 AAWLYRYLSPAF
+37 AAWLHRFLSPAF
-49 AFALLGGAL
+49 AFVLLVLAL

-68 VSQLTA
+68 VSRLTA

-92 PLIERLNRFSRQQ
+92 PLIERLNRLSRQQ
-105 QASLSELSSELERIH
+105 QATVTELGSELERIH

-174 RGGGPQ
+174 RGGGAQ
-180 TQLLQLNT
+180 TQRLQLNT
-188 QPGRTFE
+188 QPGRIFE

-208 ITRDITDQA
+208 ITRDVTDQA

-253 DEKSHREYLSA
+253 DDKTRREYLSA

-273 RLVGDLLLLSS
+273 RLVGDLLLLAS
-284 LERATDRME
+284 LERAADRLD
-293 ESPVELQPLLES
+293 ESAIELQPLLES
-305 LIYEARALSA
+305 LVYEARALSSGRHA
-315 GCHKISLEF
+315 ISLEF
-324 DGPARLLAAPA
+324 EGPPRLMAVPA
-335 EIESALRNLIT
+335 EIESAVRNLVT

-353 DGGSI
+353 DGGTV
-358 TVSWRARDDE
+358 TVSWRVRDDE

-379 IAAEHMPRITER
+379 IATEHLPRITER

-426 DSEPGRAAPSRCAF
+426 DTEPGRGSVFTIRFPSRRLVADPPA
-440 QRVGWW
+440 VSAEVE
-446 QTHPSTLRRRQ
+446 TPSGEAATVSDPR
-457 VCRRKTLQMP
+457 CSPPEP
-467 VHVTHRLSNHR
+467 VS
-478 QTFEGVGDLHFLRH
+478 Q
-492 PHAAVQLNR
+492 
-501 LLPDVARSL
+501 

>member
-1 MKPFAEAAT
+1 VEAAT
-10 AFCLNKGLAVT
+10 ASCLNEGLAVT

-27 LAFTALVIIA
+27 LGFAALIILV
-37 AAWLYRYLSPAF
+37 AAWLHRFLSPAF
-49 AFALLGGAL
+49 ALVLLAVAL

-68 VSQLTA
+68 VSRLTA

-92 PLIERLNRFSRQQ
+92 PLIERLNRVSRQQ
-105 QASLSELSSELERIH
+105 QATVTELGSELERIH

-174 RGGGPQ
+174 RGGGAQ
-180 TQLLQLNT
+180 TQRLQLNT
-188 QPGRTFE
+188 QPGRIFE

-241 AGFAETLLSLEL
+241 AGFAETLLSLDL
-253 DEKSHREYLSA
+253 DDKTRREYLSA

-273 RLVGDLLLLSS
+273 RLVGDLLLLAS
-284 LERATDRME
+284 LERAADRLD
-293 ESPVELQPLLES
+293 ESAIELQPLLES
-305 LIYEARALSA
+305 LVYEARALSS
-315 GCHKISLEF
+315 GRHDITLEF
-324 DGPARLLAAPA
+324 EGPPRLMAVPA
-335 EIESALRNLIT
+335 EIESAVRNLVT

-353 DGGSI
+353 DGGAVA
-358 TVSWRARDDE
+358 VSWRARDDE

-379 IAAEHMPRITER
+379 ISTEHLPRITER

-426 DSEPGRAAPSRCAF
+426 DSEPGKGSVF
-440 QRVGWW
+440 
-446 QTHPSTLRRRQ
+446 TLRFPARRL
-457 VCRRKTLQMP
+457 VADP
-467 VHVTHRLSNHR
+467 PAVPADVESSA
-478 QTFEGVGDLHFLRH
+478 GDA
-492 PHAAVQLNR
+492 PTVNDP
-501 LLPDVARSL
+501 LLPLAEPVTR

>member
-1 MKPFAEAAT
+1 VEAAT
-10 AFCLNKGLAVT
+10 ASCLNEGLAVT

-27 LAFTALVIIA
+27 LGFAALIILV
-37 AAWLYRYLSPAF
+37 AAWLHRFLSPAF
-49 AFALLGGAL
+49 ALVLLAVAL

-68 VSQLTA
+68 VSRLTA

-92 PLIERLNRFSRQQ
+92 PLIERLNRVSRQQ
-105 QASLSELSSELERIH
+105 QATVTELGSELERIH

-174 RGGGPQ
+174 RGGGAQ
-180 TQLLQLNT
+180 TQRLQLNT
-188 QPGRTFE
+188 QPGRIFE

-241 AGFAETLLSLEL
+241 AGFAETLLSLDL
-253 DEKSHREYLSA
+253 DDKTQREYLSA

-273 RLVGDLLLLSS
+273 RLVGDLLLLAS
-284 LERATDRME
+284 LERAADRLD
-293 ESPVELQPLLES
+293 ESAIELQPLLES
-305 LIYEARALSA
+305 LVYEARALSS
-315 GCHKISLEF
+315 GRHDITLEF
-324 DGPARLLAAPA
+324 EGPPRLMAVPA
-335 EIESALRNLIT
+335 EIESAVRNLVT

-353 DGGSI
+353 DGGAVA
-358 TVSWRARDDE
+358 VSWRARDDE

-379 IAAEHMPRITER
+379 ISTEHLPRITER

-426 DSEPGRAAPSRCAF
+426 DSEPGKGSVF
-440 QRVGWW
+440 
-446 QTHPSTLRRRQ
+446 TLRFPARRL
-457 VCRRKTLQMP
+457 VADP
-467 VHVTHRLSNHR
+467 PAVPADVESSA
-478 QTFEGVGDLHFLRH
+478 GDA
-492 PHAAVQLNR
+492 PTVNDP
-501 LLPDVARSL
+501 LLPLAEPVTR

>member
-1 MKPFAEAAT
+1 
-10 AFCLNKGLAVT
+10 LI
-21 LVWFRS
+21 WSRS
-27 LAFTALVIIA
+27 LGFAALIILV
-37 AAWLYRYLSPAF
+37 AAWLHRFLSPAF
-49 AFALLGGAL
+49 AFALLVAAL

-68 VSQLTA
+68 VSRLTA

-92 PLIERLNRFSRQQ
+92 PLIERLNRVSRQQ
-105 QASLSELSSELERIH
+105 QATVAELGSELERIH

-161 FIRQPEFAEMLQR
+161 FIRQPEFAEMLQG
-174 RGGGPQ
+174 RGGGTQ
-180 TQLLQLNT
+180 TQRLQLNT
-188 QPGRTFE
+188 QPGRIFE

-208 ITRDITDQA
+208 ITRDVTDQA

-253 DEKSHREYLSA
+253 DDKTRREYLSA

-273 RLVGDLLLLSS
+273 RLVGDLLLLAS
-284 LERATDRME
+284 LERAADRLD
-293 ESPVELQPLLES
+293 ESAIELQPLLES
-305 LIYEARALSA
+305 LVYEARALS
-315 GCHKISLEF
+315 GGRHVISLEF
-324 DGPARLLAAPA
+324 EGPPRLMAVPA
-335 EIESALRNLIT
+335 EIESAIRNLIT

-353 DGGSI
+353 DGGTI
-358 TVSWRARDDE
+358 TVSWRVRDDE

-379 IAAEHMPRITER
+379 ISTEHLPRITER

-426 DSEPGRAAPSRCAF
+426 DSEPGRGSVFTMRFPA
-440 QRVGWW
+440 
-446 QTHPSTLRRRQ
+446 RR
-457 VCRRKTLQMP
+457 LIADP
-467 VHVTHRLSNHR
+467 PALSADGE
-478 QTFEGVGDLHFLRH
+478 TSAGEA
-492 PHAAVQLNR
+492 AAVNNPQHP
-501 LLPDVARSL
+501 LPEPVSK

>member
-315 GCHKISLEF
+315 GRHKISLEF

-426 DSEPGRAAPSRCAF
+426 DSEPGRGSTFTLRFPARRMVADPLVDATPAASLSPQNAPDASPR
-440 QRVGWW
+440 
-446 QTHPSTLRRRQ
+446 HPSSEQ
-457 VCRRKTLQMP
+457 
-467 VHVTHRLSNHR
+467 SSS
-478 QTFEGVGDLHFLRH
+478 
-492 PHAAVQLNR
+492 
-501 LLPDVARSL
+501 DV

>member
-1 MKPFAEAAT
+1 VEAAT
-10 AFCLNKGLAVT
+10 ASCLNEGLAVT

-27 LAFTALVIIA
+27 LGFAALIILV
-37 AAWLYRYLSPAF
+37 AAWLHRFLSPAF
-49 AFALLGGAL
+49 ALVLLAVAL

-68 VSQLTA
+68 VSRLTA

-92 PLIERLNRFSRQQ
+92 PLIERLNRVSRQQ
-105 QASLSELSSELERIH
+105 QATVTELGSELERIH

-174 RGGGPQ
+174 RGGGAQ
-180 TQLLQLNT
+180 TQRLQLNT
-188 QPGRTFE
+188 QPGRIFE

-241 AGFAETLLSLEL
+241 AGFAETLLSLDL
-253 DEKSHREYLSA
+253 DDKTRREYLSA

-273 RLVGDLLLLSS
+273 RLVGDLLLLAS
-284 LERATDRME
+284 LERAADRLD
-293 ESPVELQPLLES
+293 ESAIELQPLLES
-305 LIYEARALSA
+305 LVYEARALSS
-315 GCHKISLEF
+315 GRHDITLEF
-324 DGPARLLAAPA
+324 EGPPRLMAVPA
-335 EIESALRNLIT
+335 EIESAVRNLVT

-353 DGGSI
+353 DGGAVA
-358 TVSWRARDDE
+358 VSWRARDDE

-379 IAAEHMPRITER
+379 ISTEHLPRITER

-426 DSEPGRAAPSRCAF
+426 DSEPGKGSVF
-440 QRVGWW
+440 
-446 QTHPSTLRRRQ
+446 TLRFPARRL
-457 VCRRKTLQMP
+457 VADPPAVPADVESSAGDAPT
-467 VHVTHRLSNHR
+467 VTDPQRPLAEPLTR
-478 QTFEGVGDLHFLRH
+478 
-492 PHAAVQLNR
+492 
-501 LLPDVARSL
+501 

>member
-1 MKPFAEAAT
+1 
-10 AFCLNKGLAVT
+10 

-27 LAFTALVIIA
+27 LGFAALIILV
-37 AAWLYRYLSPAF
+37 AAWLHRFLSPAF
-49 AFALLGGAL
+49 AFVLLAVAL

-68 VSQLTA
+68 VSRLTA

-92 PLIERLNRFSRQQ
+92 PLIERLNRVSRQQ
-105 QASLSELSSELERIH
+105 QATVTELGSELERIH

-161 FIRQPEFAEMLQR
+161 FIRQPEFAEMLQQ
-174 RGGGPQ
+174 RGGGAQ
-180 TQLLQLNT
+180 TQRLQLNT
-188 QPGRTFE
+188 QPGRIFE
-195 LQLHETDAEHRLL
+195 LQLHETDADHRLL

-241 AGFAETLLSLEL
+241 AGFAETLLSLDL
-253 DEKSHREYLSA
+253 DDKTQREYLSA

-273 RLVGDLLLLSS
+273 RLVGDLLLLAS
-284 LERATDRME
+284 LERAADRLD
-293 ESPVELQPLLES
+293 ESAIELQPLLES
-305 LIYEARALSA
+305 LVYEARALSS
-315 GCHKISLEF
+315 GRHDISLEF
-324 DGPARLLAAPA
+324 EGPPRLMAVPA
-335 EIESALRNLIT
+335 EIESAVRNLVT

-353 DGGSI
+353 DGGVV
-358 TVSWRARDDE
+358 TVSWRVRDDE

-379 IAAEHMPRITER
+379 ISTEHLPRITER

-426 DSEPGRAAPSRCAF
+426 DSEPGKGSVF
-440 QRVGWW
+440 
-446 QTHPSTLRRRQ
+446 TLRFPARRL
-457 VCRRKTLQMP
+457 VADPPAVPADVESSAGDAPT
-467 VHVTHRLSNHR
+467 VTDPQRPLAEPLTR
-478 QTFEGVGDLHFLRH
+478 
-492 PHAAVQLNR
+492 
-501 LLPDVARSL
+501 

>member
-58 VVAVLYQASF
+58 VVVVLYQASF

-253 DEKSHREYLSA
+253 DEKSRREYLSA

-315 GCHKISLEF
+315 GRHKISLEF

-368 GWLAVRDTGIG
+368 GWLAVRDTGVG

-426 DSEPGRAAPSRCAF
+426 DSEPGRGSTFTLRFPARRMVADPPVDATPAASLSPQNAPDASPR
-440 QRVGWW
+440 
-446 QTHPSTLRRRQ
+446 HPSSEQ
-457 VCRRKTLQMP
+457 
-467 VHVTHRLSNHR
+467 SSS
-478 QTFEGVGDLHFLRH
+478 
-492 PHAAVQLNR
+492 
-501 LLPDVARSL
+501 DV